1 MICGKAP
8 GLGDQADLFDVAIL
22 GGGPAGAA
30 AALSVKQIDP
40 GLRVLLAEKTA
51 YGAVRIGETLAPG
64 GQALLTGLGCWER
77 FRAEDFLESHGTA
90 ASWGRAGIHQNE
102 FLLSARGSG
111 WHLDRTRFDA
121 MLAECALNAGV
132 RVQRRASF
140 VAARRDAGGWRVRL
154 RTDDGPT
161 DIGARFV
168 IDATGRTARFA
179 MGQGAR
185 LCRQDRLVGMS
196 VAYRYDIGNPAGGSE
211 TMVEAGRDGWWY
223 SAVLPDAR
231 LLVAWMSDADLIHAA
246 RLRDADAWQ
255 AHVGRSGP
263 TRARVQGGAMD
274 GPPQLWAAGTQHLPT
289 PQGDAWVA
297 AGDAACVWDPL
308 SSAGILKAL
317 RTGRLAA
324 FVALDAMQGRP
335 DTTMRYT
342 SILRREHAAY
352 LEERRRFY
360 SLEGRWRDGPFWSR
374 RADPPCRITRVSDC
388 NHNPKARPSGR
399 QTTLSNRPAIASMV
413 AESGTD

>member
-1 MICGKAP
+1 MI
-8 GLGDQADLFDVAIL
+8 LGSASGNQAGLFDVAIL

-30 AALSVKQIDP
+30 AALSVKQVDP
-40 GLRVLLAEKTA
+40 GLRVLLVEKTD
-51 YGAVRIGETLAPG
+51 YGAARIGETLAPG
-64 GQALLTGLGCWER
+64 GKALLAGLGCWER
-77 FRAEDFLESHGTA
+77 FCAEDFVESHGTA
-90 ASWGRAGIHQNE
+90 ASWGSARVHQNE

-111 WHLDRTRFDA
+111 WHLDRTRFDV
-121 MLAECALNAGV
+121 MLAECASDAGV
-132 RVQRRASF
+132 CVQQRAAF
-140 VAARRDAGGWRVRL
+140 VAARHDAGGWRVRI
-154 RTDDGPT
+154 RTDDGAT

-179 MGQGAR
+179 TGQGAQ
-185 LCRQDRLVGMS
+185 LCRQDRLVGVS
-196 VAYRYDIGNPAGGSE
+196 VTYRYDSNAPAGGSE

-246 RLRDADAWQ
+246 HLRGADAWR
-255 AHVGRSGP
+255 AHLGRSGP
-263 TRARVQGGAMD
+263 TQARVQGGAMA

-335 DTTMRYT
+335 DSTLRYT
-342 SILRREHAAY
+342 SILQREHAAY
-352 LEERRRFY
+352 LEERSRFY
-360 SLEGRWRDGPFWSR
+360 SLEGRWRDAPFWSR
-374 RADPPCRITRVSDC
+374 RADPTILNATPTERKIATY
-388 NHNPKARPSGR
+388 
-399 QTTLSNRPAIASMV
+399 AI
-413 AESGTD
+413 